1 MRALRP
7 VLVRV
12 PKEREMP
19 VFNKHYLENLCS
31 EVSLAGLDEDDR
43 AAIVQ
48 TMRTVTLHL
57 CRTSWLHD
65 RSWQRSIERVLSGTI
80 GRRHCGRK

>member
-48 TMRTVTLHL
+48 TMRTVPLHSY
-57 CRTSWLHD
+57 RTSW
-65 RSWQRSIERVLSGTI
+65 RRGRNWQRSIAQALSGTI
-80 GRRHCGRK
+80 AKRHCGRR

>member
-7 VLVRV
+7 VVVRV
-12 PKEREMP
+12 RREREMP
-19 VFNKHYLENLCS
+19 VFNKVYLENLCS

-48 TMRTVTLHL
+48 TMRTVISIS
-57 CRTSWLHD
+57 CRT
-65 RSWQRSIERVLSGTI
+65 
-80 GRRHCGRK
+80 